1 MHLAS
6 HFSGK
11 ILISE
16 QATEFLNFCS
26 SFPQSCDLSYCL
38 VSFEGRQPRLHPL
51 YQIYVFFVM
60 GFFSQELDLTM
71 WMMWW
76 DLGGSKL
83 VDNLDVKWI
92 HMLPASHI
100 LQLLLIHKGLP
111 NDCPQESLLQSSNI
125 LVFLLQSPCNHSR
138 GSLGPRELN
147 QLNS

>member
-1 MHLAS
+1 
-6 HFSGK
+6 
-11 ILISE
+11 
-16 QATEFLNFCS
+16 
-26 SFPQSCDLSYCL
+26 
-38 VSFEGRQPRLHPL
+38 
-51 YQIYVFFVM
+51 
-60 GFFSQELDLTM
+60 M